1 MSDDVMLTADEIK
14 CVLDLRPLPEE
25 GGYYVETY
33 RVGEAANDDGASR
46 PRATA
51 IYYLLTP
58 DTFSAMHRL
67 PADEMFHWYGGDPVE
82 QLHLFADGSGEVV
95 TIGLDLRDGMAPQ
108 VLVPAGVWQGA
119 RIRAGGSHG
128 YALMGTTMAPGFD
141 FADYE
146 GGERDALVRAYPAFE
161 KLIVALTRLPE
172 RGQTASG

>member
-1 MSDDVMLTADEIK
+1 MCVSDDVMLTADEIK
-14 CVLDLRPLPEE
+14 CVLDLRSLPEE

-33 RVGEAANDDGASR
+33 RVGEATNDDGATR

-67 PADEMFHWYGGDPVE
+67 PADEIFHWYGGDPVE
-82 QLHLFADGSGEVV
+82 QLHLFADGTGEVV
-95 TIGLDLRDGMAPQ
+95 SIGLDLCADMEPQ
-108 VLVPAGVWQGA
+108 VLVPTGVWQGA
-119 RIRAGGSHG
+119 RIQAGGTHG

-146 GGERDALVRAYPAFE
+146 GGERDELTAEYPAF
-161 KLIVALTRLPE
+161 KDLIAALTR
-172 RGQTASG
+172 